1 MADALRAAERP
12 VNVVFADSVQAELD
26 NAYGRGKAAAALLLN
41 EAVSANGGKFA
52 DILLPNLY
60 GEHGRPDYN
69 SFVATFVH
77 EVIAGRA
84 PTVCDDREIEL
95 LHVQDAA
102 ATLIAAIGDI
112 GRRPVAG
119 EPVRISEVLAG
130 VERIH
135 KMYAVRGEIPDLS
148 TPFVRNLFNTYRA
161 AAFPDMWPIRP
172 QLHSDSRGNLF
183 ETVRSHG
190 GAGMSFVST
199 TKPGEK
205 RGEHYHLRK
214 VERFIIVQGR
224 AEIQLRRLLH
234 GQVVSFRT
242 SGQGPEIVDMPT
254 LWVHNI
260 RNVGET
266 ELVTMFWAD
275 QLLDPKNPDQFPEM
289 ISQEGMV

>member
-1 MADALRAAERP
+1 MLHIAGVNRADTAHAVEQGNVAIATLVADALRAAERP
-12 VNVVFADSVQAELD
+12 VNVVFANSVQAELD

-161 AAFPDMWPIRP
+161 AAPRHVAHPSAVAF
-172 QLHSDSRGNLF
+172 
-183 ETVRSHG
+183 
-190 GAGMSFVST
+190 
-199 TKPGEK
+199 
-205 RGEHYHLRK
+205 
-214 VERFIIVQGR
+214 
-224 AEIQLRRLLH
+224 
-234 GQVVSFRT
+234 
-242 SGQGPEIVDMPT
+242 
-254 LWVHNI
+254 
-260 RNVGET
+260 
-266 ELVTMFWAD
+266 
-275 QLLDPKNPDQFPEM
+275 
-289 ISQEGMV
+289 